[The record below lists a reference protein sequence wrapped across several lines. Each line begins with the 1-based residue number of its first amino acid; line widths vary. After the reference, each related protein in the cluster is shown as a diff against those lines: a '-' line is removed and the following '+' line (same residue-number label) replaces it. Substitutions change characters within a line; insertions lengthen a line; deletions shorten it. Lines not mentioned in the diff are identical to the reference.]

1 MSFVALVF
9 CVGLEQR
16 RGCVAYVAFGQ
27 IASNV
32 PAVVSAHDAFVRD
45 LVGGLFCRPLV
56 VHGFFLD
63 ALLRAWNGFQMV
75 QTTCLR
81 PLWFWQGTRAFR
93 ELCSN

>member
-1 MSFVALVF
+1 MALVS

-45 LVGGLFCRPLV
+45 LVGGLFWRQRGAC
-56 VHGFFLD
+56 GF
-63 ALLRAWNGFQMV
+63 
-75 QTTCLR
+75 
-81 PLWFWQGTRAFR
+81 LWDG
-93 ELCSN
+93 LPHV